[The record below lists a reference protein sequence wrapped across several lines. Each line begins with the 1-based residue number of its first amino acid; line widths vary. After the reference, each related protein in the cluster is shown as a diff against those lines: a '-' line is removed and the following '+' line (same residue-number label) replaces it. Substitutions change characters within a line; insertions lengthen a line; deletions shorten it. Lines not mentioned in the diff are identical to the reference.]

1 MVSYVRLRNFLVAAF
16 FLLFTVVAKAQQ
28 NDTTPKK
35 KSYITDFSLEVNAE
49 NRFYV
54 FEPLYNGQERNYLSA
69 AIQPE
74 YLIESSNGKHSFKV
88 NLFARV
94 DQYDDN
100 RTHADVRELYYQY
113 VASKWELSVGVK
125 KVYWG
130 VIEAIHL
137 VDIIN
142 QTDQVESFDGEQ
154 KLGQP
159 MLHFSYLSNIGTF
172 DVFYLP
178 YARKRQF
185 PARGGRL
192 RFPALN
198 GEIVDRDNFDIDSD
212 IEEFHPSAAI
222 RWSHYFGP
230 VDIGVSNFYGV
241 GREPLFTGLGTANP
255 SFFYPIINQTGF
267 DIQAT
272 TGAFLWKFESIYRY
286 AEQQD
291 FAALAVGAEYTFSNI
306 KNKGI
311 DIGVITEYLYDERG
325 DLAISNM
332 DNDIFMGARI
342 ALNDVQSTEFLAGAI
357 IDIYKSTT
365 FYSVEASRRLG
376 NSWKVEVEARFF
388 QDVSTRDFA
397 YFFRDD
403 DFVQLKLSKFF

>member
-1 MVSYVRLRNFLVAAF
+1 MVNYARLRKYIVAAF
-16 FLLFTVVAKAQQ
+16 FTLLATVVYAQDDASAKKY
-28 NDTTPKK
+28 T
-35 KSYITDFSLEVNAE
+35 TDFSLEVSAE
-49 NRFYV
+49 DRLYLFN
-54 FEPLYNGQERNYLSA
+54 PLYNGQERNYLSIA
-69 AIQPE
+69 VQPE
-74 YLIESSNGKHSFKV
+74 YLIESKSGKHSFKI
-88 NLFARV
+88 NLFGRL
-94 DQYDDN
+94 DQYDEN

-113 VASKWELSVGVK
+113 VASKWEFSVGLK

-130 VIEAIHL
+130 VTEAIHL

-159 MLHFSYLSNIGTF
+159 MAHFSYLSNIGTF
-172 DVFYLP
+172 DLFYLP

-185 PARGGRL
+185 PGKNGRL

-198 GEIVDRDNFDIDSD
+198 GHIVERDDFEVDSD

-272 TGAFLWKFESIYRY
+272 TGAFLWKLESIYRY
-286 AEQQD
+286 AKQQD
-291 FAALAVGAEYTFSNI
+291 FTALAVGAEYTFSNI

-311 DIGVITEYLYDERG
+311 DVGVIAEYMYDERG

-332 DNDIFMGARI
+332 DNDVFMGARL
-342 ALNDVQSTEFLAGAI
+342 AFNDVQSTEFLAGAI
-357 IDIYKSTT
+357 VDIDKSTT
-365 FYSVEASRRLG
+365 FYSVEASRRLW